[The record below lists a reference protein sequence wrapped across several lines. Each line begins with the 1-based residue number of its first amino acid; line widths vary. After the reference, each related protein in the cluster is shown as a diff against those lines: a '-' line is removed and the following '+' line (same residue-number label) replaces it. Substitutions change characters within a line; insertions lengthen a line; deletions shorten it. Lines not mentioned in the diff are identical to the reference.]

1 MYQQLGTSHH
11 VMQIIFRSVCY
22 VLIVKIPQIK
32 QKGFAIN
39 QSFGKFLMLQQVVV
53 VFAVADVRVVVP
65 DTAASSS
72 SSCCC

>member
-1 MYQQLGTSHH
+1 
-11 VMQIIFRSVCY
+11 MQKMKKNEKCY
-22 VLIVKIPQIK
+22 LKHQREGKVR
-32 QKGFAIN
+32 FAIN